1 MGQTKRVRSI
11 SRSISRSAKRLRI
24 RSNSAI
30 GNIAEF
36 MTKSL
41 PNVNMKKTL
50 RKYRFSKPPRGKYGF
65 AHSAPFTRSHSDF
78 QEYMNDALKDMG
90 SGKKKRKSRK
100 KHRKH
105 KKH

>member
-1 MGQTKRVRSI
+1 MPQTKRAR
-11 SRSISRSAKRLRI
+11 SRSRSRSRSTKRLRV
-24 RSNSAI
+24 RSNNAI
-30 GNIAEF
+30 ANIAEF

-50 RKYRFSKPPRGKYGF
+50 RKYRFSKPPRGKHGF

-78 QEYMNDALKDMG
+78 EEYMNDALKNMG
-90 SGKKKRKSRK
+90 KGKKKRKSRR

-105 KKH
+105 